1 MPIHANSEPIK
12 RKDKGKDTVVSESS
26 NFMDTWEK
34 AVISESSAS
43 IKRKDK
49 GKECDIPSSTTSISK
64 VFNTR

>member
-12 RKDKGKDTVVSESS
+12 RKDKGKDTVISESS

-34 AVISESSAS
+34 AVISESSSS

-49 GKECDIPSSTTSISK
+49 GKECPSSSTPILK
-64 VFNTR
+64 VSNTR